1 MLTKRLLVLPT
12 YNEAKNI
19 SILIPRL
26 FKHIPDISILVIDD
40 GSPDG
45 TAKIVKSLK
54 NEFPNL
60 EIIDQGKKSGL
71 GAAYRTGFQWGIAN
85 GFTEIIEM
93 DADLSHRVRDLV
105 QLLKVKEDSNADL
118 VIGSR
123 WISGGEIENWSR
135 SREWLSRF
143 ANRYVRALLDLRVND
158 ATSGFRIYDG
168 ALLRKID
175 FSATRSG
182 GYTFQIEMTRAAR
195 KQEAKIVEVP
205 IIFRE
210 RENGSSKMSKA
221 IVFEAIFLVTIWGL
235 KRFLRLK

>member
-1 MLTKRLLVLPT
+1 M
-12 YNEAKNI
+12 
-19 SILIPRL
+19 
-26 FKHIPDISILVIDD
+26 SILVIDD

-45 TAKIVKSLK
+45 TAKITESLK
-54 NEFPNL
+54 KEFPNL
-60 EIIDQGKKSGL
+60 EIIDQEIKSGL

-93 DADLSHRVRDLV
+93 DADLSHRVRDLAK
-105 QLLKVKEDSNADL
+105 LIKVKEDRKADL

-143 ANRYVRALLDLRVND
+143 ANRYVRALLDLRIND
-158 ATSGFRIYDG
+158 ATSGLRIYDG

-195 KQEAKIVEVP
+195 KQGAKIVEVP
-205 IIFRE
+205 ITFRE

-235 KRFLRLK
+235 KRFLKWK

>member
-1 MLTKRLLVLPT
+1 MLAKRLIVLPT

-19 SILIPRL
+19 SSLIPRL
-26 FKHIPDISILVIDD
+26 FKYIPDISVLVVDD
-40 GSPDG
+40 GSLDG
-45 TAKIVKSLK
+45 TANIAESLK
-54 NEFPNL
+54 NQFPNL
-60 EIIDQGKKSGL
+60 EIINQEKKGGL
-71 GAAYRTGFQWGIAN
+71 GAAYRTGFQWGLAN
-85 GFTEIIEM
+85 GFTQIIEM

-105 QLLKVKEDSNADL
+105 KLIKVKGESRADL

-143 ANRYVRALLDLRVND
+143 ANRYVRTMLDLQVND
-158 ATSGFRIYDG
+158 ATSGFRIYEG
-168 ALLRKID
+168 SLLRKID
-175 FSATRSG
+175 LSSIRSG

-195 KQEAKIVEVP
+195 KQGAKIVEVP
-205 IIFRE
+205 ITFRE

-235 KRFLRLK
+235 KRFLKWK

>member
-1 MLTKRLLVLPT
+1 LLAKRLIVLPT

-26 FKHIPDISILVIDD
+26 FKYIPDISVLVVDD

-45 TAKIVKSLK
+45 TAEIAKSLK
-54 NEFPNL
+54 SKFLYL
-60 EIIDQGKKSGL
+60 EIINQGKKSGL
-71 GAAYRTGFQWGIAN
+71 GIAYRTGFDWGLAN

-105 QLLKVKEDSNADL
+105 KLIKVKDESKADL

-143 ANRYVRALLDLRVND
+143 ANRYVRTMLDLQVND

-168 ALLRKID
+168 SLLRKID
-175 FSATRSG
+175 LSGIRSG

-195 KQEAKIVEVP
+195 KQGAKIVEVP
-205 IIFRE
+205 ITFRE
-210 RENGSSKMSKA
+210 RENGSSKISKA

-235 KRFLRLK
+235 KRFLKLK

>member
-1 MLTKRLLVLPT
+1 MLTKRLIVLPT

-19 SILIPRL
+19 SILISRL
-26 FKHIPDISILVIDD
+26 FKYIPDISILVIDD

-45 TAKIVKSLK
+45 TAKIAKSRK
-54 NEFPNL
+54 TEFPNL
-60 EIIDQGKKSGL
+60 EIIDQGNKGGL
-71 GAAYRTGFQWGIAN
+71 GAAYRTGFQWGLAN

-105 QLLKVKEDSNADL
+105 KLIKVIEESKADL

-143 ANRYVRALLDLRVND
+143 ANRYVRTLLDLRIND

-175 FSATRSG
+175 FSATQSG

-195 KQEAKIVEVP
+195 KQGAKIVEVP
-205 IIFRE
+205 ITFRE

>member
-1 MLTKRLLVLPT
+1 MLTKRLIVLPT
-12 YNEAKNI
+12 YIEAKNI

-26 FKHIPDISILVIDD
+26 FKHIPDISILVLDD

-45 TAKIVKSLK
+45 TAKIAKSLK
-54 NEFPNL
+54 SEFPNL
-60 EIIDQGKKSGL
+60 EIINQEKKNGL
-71 GAAYRTGFQWGIAN
+71 GAAYRTGFQWGLAN
-85 GFTEIIEM
+85 GFTQIIEM
-93 DADLSHRVRDLV
+93 DADLSHRVRDLTK
-105 QLLKVKEDSNADL
+105 LIKVIEESKADL

-143 ANRYVRALLDLRVND
+143 ANRYVRTLLGLRIND

-195 KQEAKIVEVP
+195 KQGAKIVEVP
-205 IIFRE
+205 ITFRE

-235 KRFLRLK
+235 ERFLRLK